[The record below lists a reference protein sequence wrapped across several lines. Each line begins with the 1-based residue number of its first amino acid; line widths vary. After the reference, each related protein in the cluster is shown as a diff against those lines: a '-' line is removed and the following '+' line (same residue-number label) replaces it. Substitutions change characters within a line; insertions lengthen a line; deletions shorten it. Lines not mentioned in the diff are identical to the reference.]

1 MFSTPPKEAPNMAR
15 TVHPLRKQT
24 EQSSAQPER
33 PLRFIK
39 LGEVKSLTTLSTSEI
54 YRRIAAG
61 RFPRQVMLG
70 PKSAVWIE
78 AEILAWCDSLVALRA
93 EAA

>member
-1 MFSTPPKEAPNMAR
+1 MAN
-15 TVHPLRKQT
+15 TAHPIRKQT
-24 EQSSAQPER
+24 EQSSAQPGR
-33 PLRFIK
+33 TLRFIK
-39 LGEVKSLTTLSTSEI
+39 LAEVRSLTTISTSEI

-61 RFPRQVMLG
+61 RFPKQVMLG

-78 AEILAWCDSLVALRA
+78 AEVIAWCDSLVALRA

>member
-1 MFSTPPKEAPNMAR
+1 MATQAHPIRKPEPPTNTTDIPR
-15 TVHPLRKQT
+15 
-24 EQSSAQPER
+24 
-33 PLRFIK
+33 RFIK
-39 LGEVKSLTTLSTSEI
+39 LGEVKTLTTLSTSEI

-61 RFPRQVMLG
+61 HFPKQVMLG

-78 AEILAWCDSLVALRA
+78 AEVIAWCDSLVALRV

>member
-1 MFSTPPKEAPNMAR
+1 MAR
-15 TVHPLRKQT
+15 TTRPAHQLSEQAAAPTSAKQ
-24 EQSSAQPER
+24 R
-33 PLRFIK
+33 RFIK
-39 LGEVKSLTTLSTSEI
+39 LAEVRSLTTLSTSEI

-61 RFPRQVMLG
+61 TFPAQIMLG

-78 AEILAWCDSLVALRA
+78 SEVLAWCEARIAESRG

>member
-1 MFSTPPKEAPNMAR
+1 MATQAHPIRKSEHSTPAI
-15 TVHPLRKQT
+15 
-24 EQSSAQPER
+24 EQPR
-33 PLRFIK
+33 RFIK
-39 LGEVKSLTTLSTSEI
+39 LGEVKTLTTLSTSEI

-61 RFPRQVMLG
+61 RFPKQVMLG

-78 AEILAWCDSLVALRA
+78 AEVIAWCDSLVALRV

>member
-1 MFSTPPKEAPNMAR
+1 MATQAHSSR
-15 TVHPLRKQT
+15 KSEHPT
-24 EQSSAQPER
+24 NTGDQPM
-33 PLRFIK
+33 RFIK
-39 LGEVKSLTTLSTSEI
+39 LGTVKTLTTLSTSEI

-61 RFPRQVMLG
+61 RFPKQVMLG

-78 AEILAWCDSLVALRA
+78 AEVIAWCDSLIALRA

>member
-1 MFSTPPKEAPNMAR
+1 MA
-15 TVHPLRKQT
+15 TQAHPIRKT
-24 EQSSAQPER
+24 EQPTQAGEQR
-33 PLRFIK
+33 RRFIK
-39 LGEVKSLTTLSTSEI
+39 LGEVKTLTTLSTSEI

-61 RFPRQVMLG
+61 RFPKQVMLG

-78 AEILAWCDSLVALRA
+78 AEVIAWCDSLVALRV

>member
-1 MFSTPPKEAPNMAR
+1 MA
-15 TVHPLRKQT
+15 TQAHPIRKS
-24 EQSSAQPER
+24 EQPTTTGDR
-33 PLRFIK
+33 PRRFIK
-39 LGEVKSLTTLSTSEI
+39 LGEVKALTTLSTSEI

-61 RFPRQVMLG
+61 RFPKQVMLG

-78 AEILAWCDSLVALRA
+78 AEVIAWCDSLVALRA